1 MEPIMNAISIMRSSS
16 GSDVLC
22 DDFQRL
28 LARWN
33 RKRLSPQLPDDA
45 WPYTLERDQ
54 RMLRLEGEFMET
66 LRSEVADEAALAPT
80 EAGDFLAWFE
90 GLRETGPGQGD
101 PLFPWLASQDERRV
115 GKARVRTCRS
125 RWSPDHAKKNNT
137 NIS

>member
-80 EAGDFLAWFE
+80 EIGRAHVCTPVTNAHLVCTLMLD
-90 GLRETGPGQGD
+90 TKKVH
-101 PLFPWLASQDERRV
+101 PLV
-115 GKARVRTCRS
+115 HNK
-125 RWSPDHAKKNNT
+125 
-137 NIS
+137 

>member
-80 EAGDFLAWFE
+80 EAGDRSEEHTSELQS
-90 GLRETGPGQGD
+90 LM
-101 PLFPWLASQDERRV
+101 
-115 GKARVRTCRS
+115 RTSYAVFC
-125 RWSPDHAKKNNT
+125 
-137 NIS
+137 

>member
-66 LRSEVADEAALAPT
+66 FRSEVADEEALAPT
-80 EAGDFLAWFE
+80 EAGEFIAWFE
-90 GLRETGPGQGD
+90 GIRDTGSGQGSIGT
-101 PLFPWLASQDERRV
+101 AKGRERAWKDV
-115 GKARVRTCRS
+115 
-125 RWSPDHAKKNNT
+125 
-137 NIS
+137 